1 MNTVSKKSML
11 FAVTAGLVS
20 LTACVGGGGGGSGS
34 TPLAPRPTITASE
47 ITGGMPQQGY
57 LAEDYSNTG
66 DNGGLEASLKSG
78 ITYSTMSR
86 EDPSGASGEVITIKH
101 GNSIDVDYN
110 GQRIAEFKLGD
121 KGDVELYGNGKPE
134 LLVGITE
141 LGDNGRKKLGLGT
154 VGDSVPREFFVDEDE
169 DPADAIFASGKFIGG
184 QKQFLVMN
192 LPKVGWVPLDHAH
205 FGGWGAEYSLDVTL
219 SNTAGES
226 KPGGY
231 YEIDYHPFYIGN
243 DNNLKAPAANTVFTG
258 KALAIATQYR
268 ANTLDNPDQAFFSGD
283 AVLKIDASGKS
294 GDLAL
299 NFQNFYKIGFDFT
312 VNGHEFTSTKATIA
326 DNGYTGDKFRYP
338 LNMNYDE
345 KKGGYFKAHMDGE
358 FYGASSSASEAAGK
372 FGIWAKDTAHDDE
385 FQIKGSFGV
394 KQ

>member
-11 FAVTAGLVS
+11 FAVTVGLVS
-20 LTACVGGGGGGSGS
+20 LTACVGGGGSGGSGS

-66 DNGGLEASLKSG
+66 DNGGLEATLKSG
-78 ITYSTMSR
+78 ITYKTMSR
-86 EDPSGASGEVITIKH
+86 DDPSGTSGEAITIKH

-110 GQRIAEFKLGD
+110 GQQIAEFRLGD

-141 LGDNGRKKLGLGT
+141 LGDNGRELLGLGV
-154 VGDSVPREFFVDEDE
+154 VGTDVPRDFFVDKDE
-169 DPADAIFASGKFIGG
+169 EPADAIFASGKFIGG
-184 QKQFLVMN
+184 QQQFLVMN
-192 LPKVGWVPLDHAH
+192 TGWVALEHAC

-226 KPGGY
+226 KAGGY
-231 YEIDYHPFYIGN
+231 YEKDYRPFYSSL
-243 DNNLKAPAANTVFTG
+243 DNSVKAPAPNSAFTG
-258 KALAIATQYR
+258 KAMAMATQYR
-268 ANTLDNPDQAFFSGD
+268 ANTLDNPAQAFFSGD
-283 AVLKIDASGKS
+283 AVLKIDTSGKS

-299 NFQNFYKIGFDFT
+299 NFPNFYKIGFDFT
-312 VNGHEFTSTKATIA
+312 VNGHEFTSTKGTIA
-326 DNGYTGDKFRYP
+326 DNGYTGDEFRYP
-338 LNMNYDE
+338 LNMNTNTA
-345 KKGGYFKAHMDGE
+345 KGGYFNAHMDGK
-358 FYGASSSASEAAGK
+358 FYGASASASEAAGK

-385 FQIKGSFGV
+385 FNIVGSFGV